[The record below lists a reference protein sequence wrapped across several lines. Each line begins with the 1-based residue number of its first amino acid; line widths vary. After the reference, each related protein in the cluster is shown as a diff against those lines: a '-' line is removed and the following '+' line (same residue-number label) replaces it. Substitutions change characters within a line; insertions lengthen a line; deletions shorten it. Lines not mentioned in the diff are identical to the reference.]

1 LDIASI
7 IASTGGLAY
16 TIVFFVIALSIIVA
30 VHEYGHYIVGRWSGI
45 KADVFSIGFGPVIFA
60 RTDRHGTRWQIAAL
74 PLGGYVKFA
83 GDANSA
89 SAAADPDA
97 MAAMTPEERRHT
109 MHGAPLWARSA
120 TVAAGPI
127 FNFILSIVIF
137 GLIFLTRGVATD
149 PLTVGDV
156 SPMPGVVQLQSG
168 DEITAIDGV
177 PLPDFS
183 DGAAF
188 NAFLADLPQQ
198 ASLQYGVL
206 RGGDAL
212 TISAP
217 YPYPPIVT
225 QLVPQSAAFAAGLEV
240 GDVIT
245 AIDGAPIIAF
255 DQLKDVV
262 ENSAGRPLALT
273 VWRAGQ
279 EIALTMTPRSV
290 DEPTAEGGF
299 ETQWRI
305 GIIGG
310 LFFEP
315 ATESPGVA
323 QAFSQGA
330 AQVWRIVDGSVSGL
344 YHMITWAI
352 SSCNLS
358 GPIGIAQTSGQM
370 ASQGAASF
378 IWFVAVLSTAVGFL
392 NLFPIPVLDGGHLVF
407 HAYEAVFK
415 RPPPDRFMQGLM
427 ATGLALVL
435 TLMLFAL
442 YNDLFCP

>member
-16 TIVFFVIALSIIVA
+16 TLIFFVIALSIIVA

-60 RTDRHGTRWQIAAL
+60 RTDRHGTQWQIAAL

-83 GDANSA
+83 GDANAA
-89 SAAADPDA
+89 SAAADDAA
-97 MAAMTPEERRHT
+97 MAAMSAEERRHT
-109 MHGAPLWARSA
+109 MHGAPLWARAA
-120 TVAAGPI
+120 TVAAGPV
-127 FNFILSIVIF
+127 FNFILSIAIF
-137 GLIFLTRGVATD
+137 ATIFLSRGVAIE
-149 PLTVGDV
+149 PLTVGALA
-156 SPMPGVVQLQSG
+156 PMPGALELEVG
-168 DEITAIDGV
+168 DEITSIDGQ
-177 PLPDFS
+177 PIPDYGDS
-183 DGAAF
+183 AAF
-188 NAFLADLPQQ
+188 NAFLEDLP
-198 ASLQYGVL
+198 ATAPLSYGIV
-206 RGGDAL
+206 RGDRAREVR
-212 TISAP
+212 AP
-217 YPYPPIVT
+217 YPYPPMIT

-245 AIDGAPIIAF
+245 AIDGSPIAAF
-255 DQLKDVV
+255 SELKEVV
-262 ENSAGRPLALT
+262 ESSDGRTLALT
-273 VWRAGQ
+273 VWRDGR
-279 EIALTMTPRSV
+279 EIELEMTPRRV
-290 DEPTAEGGF
+290 DEPTEDGGF
-299 ETQWRI
+299 QTQWRI

-315 ATESPGVA
+315 ATDAPGVG
-323 QAFSQGA
+323 QALGQGA
-330 AQVWRIVDGSVSGL
+330 AQVWRIVDGSISGL
-344 YHMITWAI
+344 YHMVTGAI

-370 ASQGAASF
+370 ASQGATSF

-415 RPPPDRFMQGLM
+415 RPPPDKFMQGLM
-427 ATGLALVL
+427 AVGLAFVL

-442 YNDLFCP
+442 YNDIFCP